1 MSTADTMCERCDGL
15 CCRVYDIFDPES
27 GKHVKKAWE
36 KCGYL
41 DIKNRCRIY
50 KKWKWHQW
58 FQDVCGSYDCM
69 EGGPIVTIF
78 SRRIP
83 DTTHEKFSL
92 LSSLL
97 ETIRIAIVNQ
107 PQERKLILDFVAKL
121 LNGIK
126 IDESLPLS
134 VKVAR
139 VKIERWDSDI

>member
-1 MSTADTMCERCDGL
+1 
-15 CCRVYDIFDPES
+15 
-27 GKHVKKAWE
+27 
-36 KCGYL
+36 
-41 DIKNRCRIY
+41 
-50 KKWKWHQW
+50 
-58 FQDVCGSYDCM
+58 M

-83 DTTHEKFSL
+83 DTTFDKFSL

-121 LNGIK
+121 LNDIK